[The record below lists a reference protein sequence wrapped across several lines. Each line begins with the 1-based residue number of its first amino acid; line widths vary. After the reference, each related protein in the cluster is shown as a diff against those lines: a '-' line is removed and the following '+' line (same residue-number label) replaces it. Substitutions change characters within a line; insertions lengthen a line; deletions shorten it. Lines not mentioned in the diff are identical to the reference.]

1 MKPESQA
8 YTLISRTQH
17 LCACVPRCSL
27 VWCGSMQGCSGGVVL
42 LCWKAAQTRHTIY
55 FRRAEQGFNDF
66 VINSLKNPKL
76 SMGCSKMADVVYAN
90 KRGIFLDHLN
100 SKTFLLGI
108 FVKGHLN
115 KKWFIRPKYY
125 DTDAYIFLRWQILFP
140 VETADSNSG
149 LGSVAL
155 WLSRGGVTT
164 EGCLPPKVVSQKVI
178 FQQRLSSREGRLP
191 PMVVF
196 HWRLSSTEGRL
207 PPKVIFH
214 RRMSSTKSHL
224 PPTMTP

>member
-1 MKPESQA
+1 
-8 YTLISRTQH
+8 
-17 LCACVPRCSL
+17 
-27 VWCGSMQGCSGGVVL
+27 MQGCSGGVVL

-149 LGSVAL
+149 LESVVL
-155 WLSRGGVTT
+155 CIKGRSHHWRLSH
-164 EGCLPPKVVSQKVI
+164 
-178 FQQRLSSREGRLP
+178 QRLSSTKGSFP
-191 PMVVF
+191 PNVVF
-196 HWRLSSTEGRL
+196 HWMSCSTKGYL
-207 PPKVIFH
+207 PLKVIHIPPMCSFH
-214 RRMSSTKSHL
+214 
-224 PPTMTP
+224 